1 MFSIANYHYPRVV
14 FTKNAKNLLNPI
26 NRQRYVIRPEEIV
39 RLRWID
45 GALQSLNWNKTR
57 ISTEQSILTS
67 YKYEQLRADI
77 ILYNADFSAEILV
90 ECKAPSVKLSDSTAL
105 QAGLYNSS
113 IKANTIVLTN
123 GIHELWF
130 SRKDDQWSPI
140 EQIPYPFLSDSQ
152 FQFNIDY
159 WIDRGFLG
167 KLIDRES
174 SKPFLAFLFE
184 WFLKSEPET
193 IQFRSFSSLLDGL
206 DLSHFYRSW
215 SKEKE
220 GFHLTVQSDS
230 KGKTF
235 LIALKSIK
243 GSISSILSIDVDALL
258 SDFKNCA
265 NLYSMGSRKQVHL
278 QDELLRNLQNGDS
291 IGFNEEYFFSQF

>member
-1 MFSIANYHYPRVV
+1 
-14 FTKNAKNLLNPI
+14 
-26 NRQRYVIRPEEIV
+26 
-39 RLRWID
+39 
-45 GALQSLNWNKTR
+45 
-57 ISTEQSILTS
+57 
-67 YKYEQLRADI
+67 
-77 ILYNADFSAEILV
+77 
-90 ECKAPSVKLSDSTAL
+90 
-105 QAGLYNSS
+105 
-113 IKANTIVLTN
+113 
-123 GIHELWF
+123 
-130 SRKDDQWSPI
+130 
-140 EQIPYPFLSDSQ
+140 
-152 FQFNIDY
+152 
-159 WIDRGFLG
+159 
-167 KLIDRES
+167 
-174 SKPFLAFLFE
+174 
-184 WFLKSEPET
+184 
-193 IQFRSFSSLLDGL
+193 
-206 DLSHFYRSW
+206 HFYRSW